1 MVTLIWSFLSI
12 CCALVYGPMAAWL
25 VELFPQKIR
34 YTSLSLAYNIGNGWF
49 GSFVSTIGF
58 AVVICTGNIYSGLW
72 YPAIVALTSFII
84 GMLFLKE
91 TKNRDI

>member
-1 MVTLIWSFLSI
+1 MVTLIWSLLTI
-12 CCALVYGPMAAWL
+12 YAALVYGPMAAWL
-25 VELFPQKIR
+25 VELFPQNIR

-49 GSFVSTIGF
+49 GNFVPTIGF
-58 AVVICTGNIYSGLW
+58 AIVMCTGNIYSGLW
-72 YPAIVALTSFII
+72 YPAIFAFVSFII